1 MNMKLAN
8 FSIGKRLAAGFGV
21 IGALLVLLAL
31 VGSFML
37 DRMKASSDTI
47 VEERMPRIEAAQ
59 ALLSDVNDIAIALRN
74 VMLSADPADRTQQ
87 VQQVLEA
94 RAGIDKTLVYF
105 DRTLDRPKGRA
116 LLAQMQQEN
125 ALYVAGQDKIVKFV
139 SDGDLEGARAYLSDE
154 LRPILGR
161 LKGAAKEL
169 IGFQKTLTGQAADD
183 AAGAYTQSRLL
194 TWSLGAFA
202 LVFAGVVAWAITGS
216 IVKPVRRAL
225 EVANTVAA
233 GDLTSTIDVDTR
245 DETGQLLAALK
256 AMNESLARTVGMV
269 RAGTETIAT
278 AANEVAAGSQDLS
291 SRTEQ
296 QASALEETASSMEE
310 MTSTVRQSADHARQ
324 ANELAHNASSI
335 ARQGGAVIGQVVTT
349 MDEIRSSADKIGEI
363 TSVIDGIA
371 FQTNILA
378 LNAAVEAARAG
389 EQGRGFAVVA
399 TEVRNL
405 AQRSA
410 HAAKEIKELIGNSS
424 AKVQDGSALVAQ
436 AGSTMA
442 DIVASVEKVTG
453 IMGEIST
460 AATEQTAGIEQISQ
474 AIGQMDAVTQQN
486 AALVEES
493 AAASETM
500 REQAANLAA
509 SVAVFRV
516 ATPAARPALGHR
528 GAGQLRL
535 AA

>member
-1 MNMKLAN
+1 MKLAN
-8 FSIGKRLAAGFGV
+8 LSIGKRLAAGFGIV
-21 IGALLVLLAL
+21 GALLVLMVL
-31 VGSFML
+31 VGGIML

-59 ALLSDVNDIAIALRN
+59 SVLSDVNDIAIALRN
-74 VMLSADPADRTQQ
+74 VMLSSSAADRAEQ
-87 VQQVLEA
+87 VQRVLDA
-94 RAGIDKTLVYF
+94 RASVDKTLAYF
-105 DRTLDRPKGRA
+105 DRTLDRPRGRA
-116 LLAQMQQEN
+116 LLARMQQEN
-125 ALYVAGQDKIVKFV
+125 ALYVAGQDKLVKFV
-139 SDGDLEGARAYLSDE
+139 NDGDLEGARAFLGTE

-169 IGFQKTLTGQAADD
+169 IGFQKTLTAQATAE
-183 AAGAYTQSRLL
+183 AAAAYTHSRLL

-202 LVFAGVVAWAITGS
+202 LAFAGVVAWAITRS
-216 IVKPVRRAL
+216 ILEPVRRAL
-225 EVANTVAA
+225 DVANTVAA
-233 GDLTSTIDVDTR
+233 GDLSSTIEVDSR

-256 AMNESLARTVGMV
+256 AMNESLARTVGTV
-269 RAGTETIAT
+269 RLGTEAIAT
-278 AANEVAAGSQDLS
+278 AASEVAAGSQDLS

-310 MTSTVRQSADHARQ
+310 MTSTVRQSADYARQ
-324 ANELAHNASSI
+324 ANQLARNASSI
-335 ARQGGAVIGQVVTT
+335 AREGGAVIGQVVAT
-349 MDEIRSSADKIGEI
+349 MEAIRNSADKIGEI
-363 TSVIDGIA
+363 TGVIDGIA

-424 AKVQDGSALVAQ
+424 ARVADGSVLVAQ

-442 DIVASVEKVTG
+442 EIVSSVEKVTG

-460 AATEQTAGIEQISQ
+460 AANEQTVGIEQISQ

-500 REQAANLAA
+500 REQAAKLAA
-509 SVAVFRV
+509 SVAVFRL
-516 ATPAARPALGHR
+516 AAQPARPALGH
-528 GAGQLRL
+528 GSAGRLRL

>member
-1 MNMKLAN
+1 MTLAN
-8 FSIGKRLAAGFGV
+8 LSIGKRLAAGFGIISV
-21 IGALLVLLAL
+21 LLVLMAL
-31 VGSFML
+31 VGSIML

-47 VEERMPRIEAAQ
+47 IEERMPRIEAAQ
-59 ALLSDVNDIAIALRN
+59 DVLSDVNDIAIALRN
-74 VMLSADPADRTQQ
+74 VMLSTEATDRAAQ
-87 VQQVLEA
+87 VQRVLDA
-94 RAGIDKTLVYF
+94 RASVDKTLAYF

-116 LLAQMQQEN
+116 LLARMQQEN
-125 ALYVAGQDKIVKFV
+125 TLYIAGQDKLVKFV
-139 SDGDLEGARAYLSDE
+139 NEGDLDGARAFLSSE

-169 IGFQKTLTGQAADD
+169 IAFQKTLTGQAAAE
-183 AAGAYTQSRLL
+183 AAAAHDQSRLL
-194 TWSLGAFA
+194 TWSLCAFA
-202 LVFAGVVAWAITGS
+202 LAFAGVVAWAITGS
-216 IVKPVRRAL
+216 IVRPVRRAL
-225 EVANTVAA
+225 LVANTVAA
-233 GDLTSTIDVDTR
+233 GDLSSAIEVDSR

-256 AMNESLARTVGMV
+256 AMNESLARTVGTV
-269 RAGTETIAT
+269 RAGTDAIAT
-278 AANEVAAGSQDLS
+278 AASEVAAGSQDLS

-324 ANELAHNASSI
+324 ANALARNASSI
-335 ARQGGAVIGQVVTT
+335 AREGGAVIGQVVAT
-349 MDEIRSSADKIGEI
+349 MDAIRNSADKIGEI
-363 TSVIDGIA
+363 TGVIDGIA

-410 HAAKEIKELIGNSS
+410 SAAKEIKELIGNSS
-424 AKVQDGSALVAQ
+424 AKVADGSALVAQ

-442 DIVASVEKVTG
+442 EIVASVEKVTG
-453 IMGEIST
+453 IMGEISS
-460 AATEQTAGIEQISQ
+460 AANEQTVGIEQISQ

-500 REQAANLAA
+500 REQAASLAA
-509 SVAVFRV
+509 SVAVFRLTAQPV
-516 ATPAARPALGHR
+516 HPALGHD
-528 GAGQLRL
+528 GAGRLRL